1 MASKEQTIT
10 QIRYIRQKLKL
21 DQFETA
27 ALVELQKAYSKASL
41 GVAGDIV
48 KAYKKNYANMTQD
61 RLAELQ
67 DEIQNTLEAI
77 TEELTAQVA
86 TAAGEAGAY
95 SYKDTN
101 DIVSWDNTVPNY
113 NHVALS
119 AGQIAALVT
128 KEKLGDHT
136 LDGWLHS
143 ALNAENKALKTEIQ
157 AAMARGKGYKAIMDE
172 LGSRYD
178 NLFNSKA
185 AKQNLETVVK
195 SYIQATNAKA
205 HKDIYEANEDV
216 IDGVEWSAIMEN
228 GNTKTGR
235 GTCPRCQG
243 LDGQEYETVKEGPIC
258 PLHARCRCMYLPIT
272 KSWAELGIDMSDRE
286 DLDKRYNVEK
296 WYERDQAGNIIDQG
310 TIEGNY
316 ADLWETKPPWWQDNA
331 IGKTKAQMV
340 RDDIIDFEDIA
351 VYSEAYQKSLK
362 KLTGRSYKLGD
373 QVTIADLNTWSGN
386 VPVKKV
392 IPIPPVKKV
401 VPPAPTVVPL
411 GAPSAEALFSSAPS
425 VYKSA
430 YQRRLLEVDTG
441 YVVEKKEPSQ
451 GAYYQPRT
459 KYINQDPLQTSKK
472 SSMTFLHEYG
482 HRADCDKGE
491 VMAAKWG
498 GALNEAWGTKMASH
512 TTKYNDAINKDRD
525 NLRATVREDYRLLG
539 GTGQAST
546 RKLDRLKEDMKTEFR
561 KELPPY
567 GDTRVPFLKNLAEKE
582 VSGDN
587 IQTLAMAEKFIFD
600 KRKHSL
606 QSYQEIGREQRF
618 EDIYTGIILNQRTG
632 ADTFI
637 LQDVLDAFNF
647 ANKPEDDTA
656 HMIIADAIG
665 ATTTNKFGWGH
676 SDSYYNSG
684 PWYRGLEAF
693 ANIFAVHEDETSRTV
708 LKRYLPEQ
716 VGLFKEFIDEV

>member
-21 DQFETA
+21 DQFEAA

-41 GVAGDIV
+41 GVANDIV
-48 KAYKKNYANMTQD
+48 KAYKKNYANMTQT

-77 TEELTAQVA
+77 TQELTAEVA
-86 TAAGEAGAY
+86 KAAGEAGAY

-128 KEKLGDHT
+128 DEKLGDHT

-143 ALNAENKALKTEIQ
+143 ALNAENKALKAEIQ
-157 AAMARGKGYKAIMDE
+157 AAMVRGKGYKAIMDE

-205 HKDIYEANEDV
+205 HKDIYEANKDV

-243 LDGQEYETVKEGPIC
+243 LDGQEYKTIKEGPIC

-272 KSWAELGIDMSDRE
+272 KSWAELGIDMSDRK

-296 WYERDQAGNIIDQG
+296 WYERDLAGNIIDKG
-310 TIEGNY
+310 TIEGTY
-316 ADLWETKPPWWQDNA
+316 ADLWETKPPYWQDNA

-340 RDDIIDFEDIA
+340 RDGVIDFEDIA
-351 VYSEAYQKSLK
+351 VYSKGYQKSLK
-362 KLTGRSYKLGD
+362 KLTGRNYKLGD
-373 QVTIADLNTWSGN
+373 QVTIDDLNTWSGN
-386 VPVKKV
+386 VPAKKV
-392 IPIPPVKKV
+392 IPPVKKAKKV
-401 VPPAPTVVPL
+401 TPPTIAPL
-411 GAPSAEALFSSAPS
+411 GATSAELLFKSAPTI
-425 VYKSA
+425 YKTA
-430 YQRRLLEVDTG
+430 YQRRLLEADTG
-441 YVVEKKEPSQ
+441 YIVEKRVPAK
-451 GAYYQPRT
+451 GAYYQPRQE
-459 KYINQDPLQTSKK
+459 YINQDPTQTSKK
-472 SSMTFLHEYG
+472 NSMTFLHEYG

-498 GALNEAWGTKMASH
+498 GSLGEAWGTKMASH
-512 TTKYNDAINKDRD
+512 TAKYDAALKSDRD
-525 NLRATVREDYRLLG
+525 TLREVYRKDYNTLG
-539 GTGQAST
+539 GTGAAS
-546 RKLDRLKEDMKTEFR
+546 RFKLDGLMDDVKTEFR

-567 GDTRVPFLKNLAEKE
+567 GDARLPFLKNMAENE
-582 VSGDN
+582 VTGDN
-587 IQTLAMAEKFIFD
+587 IHTLAMAEKFIFD
-600 KRKHSL
+600 KRKHNL
-606 QSYQEIGREQRF
+606 QSYQQIGLDQRV

-632 ADTFI
+632 VDSFI
-637 LQDVLDAFNF
+637 LDDVLTAFNY
-647 ANKPEDDTA
+647 ANKPDDDTA

-665 ATTTNKFGWGH
+665 ATTTNKYGWGH
-676 SDSYYNSG
+676 ENSYYQDA

-693 ANIFAVHEDETSRTV
+693 ANIFAVHGDETSRSV
-708 LKRYLPEQ
+708 LKRYLPKQ
-716 VGLFKEFIDEV
+716 VEIFKEFIDEV